1 MIRSDLVVKMP
12 SSQACGRRFDSP
24 LVPNEL
30 GGLVA
35 IYKCATSWRVVYGS
49 FATARPLGTN
59 RKRGGFPPS
68 PGFYIIAVWPRLL
81 RVTSNRFYPFVIHS
95 NGVRL
100 GARVPGIPFTYLAH
114 LVDMHWLA

>member
-1 MIRSDLVVKMP
+1 MP

-24 LVPNEL
+24 LVPNKR

-49 FATARPLGTN
+49 FATARPIGTN

-68 PGFYIIAVWPRLL
+68 PGFYIIAIWPRLL

-95 NGVRL
+95 DDGRL
-100 GARVPGIPFTYLAH
+100 GARYH